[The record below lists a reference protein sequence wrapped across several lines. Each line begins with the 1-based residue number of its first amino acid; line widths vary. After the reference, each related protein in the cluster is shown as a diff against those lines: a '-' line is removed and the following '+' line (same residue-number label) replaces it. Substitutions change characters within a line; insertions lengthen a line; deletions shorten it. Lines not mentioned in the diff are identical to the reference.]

1 MSQNKEAFLDIL
13 LKQSARTGYVL
24 ARIYCNGGW
33 HQISGQDFSAHLGR
47 AAQYWQDALNL
58 NSSSDHFTKQQ
69 SVMIIGKNTYHSFI
83 TTLGAILCGLDV
95 MCMPTQMSKSDIKW
109 FLDQFNGLAIA
120 TDIEEVADHLKE
132 LPYPVFN
139 VASTAWIP
147 SDTHAEPPIL
157 TDYRKYRMS
166 IEENRESKIKFEK
179 NIGRFCFVTFGHDG
193 FQKAEFLN
201 PNALVLT
208 ANRFLLQAKI
218 PKQIFWKSMELMPP
232 SNPFA
237 HLSRFCILLKNGI
250 LGFPNSTTDWE
261 TNLHILRPSFIF
273 ASLSEM
279 NNLCS
284 FIDDMKNRKPHQK
297 NLNLSSKIDA
307 VNDLLSSSRA
317 MKLPESAFDFVKRTL
332 RFSSRLLTGKLFL
345 QQAVGDLRFVV
356 HGLAPAT
363 ELHVKTLEKLGIP
376 VLETYGTTSSA
387 GMLSCNEYAS
397 PHFNTIGNPL
407 AHVKFRLGDQSTLEY
422 FLSHPIFEKNRV
434 WEETGDVAQMTP
446 FGIVITG
453 RKRHLFVTL
462 GGAIVSP
469 VRLEKLLKEFDSIEQ
484 ACVIGDKMPYLS
496 ALVVLNQEA
505 YADYKKEN
513 QIAKEKIAQIIAKVN
528 ETLPRNVTIK
538 KFKILEKPFSE
549 KNGEKLSNGEI
560 NRIKIQQS
568 RKLEIES
575 LYQ

>member
-1 MSQNKEAFLDIL
+1 
-13 LKQSARTGYVL
+13 
-24 ARIYCNGGW
+24 
-33 HQISGQDFSAHLGR
+33 
-47 AAQYWQDALNL
+47 
-58 NSSSDHFTKQQ
+58 
-69 SVMIIGKNTYHSFI
+69 
-83 TTLGAILCGLDV
+83 
-95 MCMPTQMSKSDIKW
+95 
-109 FLDQFNGLAIA
+109 
-120 TDIEEVADHLKE
+120 
-132 LPYPVFN
+132 
-139 VASTAWIP
+139 
-147 SDTHAEPPIL
+147 
-157 TDYRKYRMS
+157 
-166 IEENRESKIKFEK
+166 
-179 NIGRFCFVTFGHDG
+179 
-193 FQKAEFLN
+193 
-201 PNALVLT
+201 
-208 ANRFLLQAKI
+208 
-218 PKQIFWKSMELMPP
+218 
-232 SNPFA
+232 
-237 HLSRFCILLKNGI
+237 
-250 LGFPNSTTDWE
+250 
-261 TNLHILRPSFIF
+261 
-273 ASLSEM
+273 
-279 NNLCS
+279 
-284 FIDDMKNRKPHQK
+284 MKNRKPHQK

-307 VNDLLSSSRA
+307 INDLLSSSRA

-363 ELHVKTLEKLGIP
+363 EFHVKTLEKLGIP

-387 GMLSCNEYAS
+387 GMLSCNEFAS

-469 VRLEKLLKEFDSIEQ
+469 VRLEKLLKEFEFIEQ

-505 YADYKKEN
+505 YADYKKET
-513 QIAKEKIAQIIAKVN
+513 Q
-528 ETLPRNVTIK
+528 TLPRNVTIK